1 MTPATIRLA
10 TPVDAAAVAAIS
22 VRGWQAAYRGI
33 VPDAVLDGLSLER
46 RATGWRTAIER
57 SATSDERVWVL
68 TAPTGLIGFAAS
80 GPARDESAAPPVG
93 AGEVYAIYV
102 EPTELRRGHGRRLFA
117 HAVSDL
123 ADRGFDPI
131 VVWVFDA
138 NPPARR
144 FYEAAGFRPDAAR
157 ATIDFDGVP
166 VDEVR
171 YRLDTVA
178 PSS

>member
-10 TPVDAAAVAAIS
+10 TPVDATAVAAIS

-33 VPDAVLDGLSLER
+33 VPDAVLDGLSTER

-57 SATSDERVWVL
+57 SATSDERVWIL
-68 TAPTGLIGFAAS
+68 SSPTGLVGFVAS
-80 GPARDESAAPPVG
+80 GPARDESAKPPAS
-93 AGEVYAIYV
+93 AGEVYAIYL
-102 EPTELRRGHGRRLFA
+102 EPTELRRGHGRRLFG

-138 NPPARR
+138 NLPAHR
-144 FYEAAGFRPDAAR
+144 FYEAAGFHADGAR

-171 YRLDTVA
+171 YRLDRTG
-178 PSS
+178 